1 MRRRRQHHRRRNAPP
16 RHLTPLTRRAA
27 RRSQDDA
34 KEAHTTTE
42 ILTEVAVEEILSLKK
57 AEDEHEG
64 EGDRADL
71 VFLRRRRLQG
81 LDRLEKG

>member
-16 RHLTPLTRRAA
+16 RHLTPLTHRAA
-27 RRSQDDA
+27 RLSQDDA

-57 AEDEHEG
+57 AEDERKKQLET
-64 EGDRADL
+64 ERQQKKKFDEFGDD
-71 VFLRRRRLQG
+71 V
-81 LDRLEKG
+81 